1 MPIFTVG
8 AAGTT
13 SSEPSHDVPYGIMF
27 DGSSY
32 QSRTPSAGNQ
42 RTFTISLWVKISEI
56 TTGTKYFIGA
66 ANAGNNYALLRY
78 ENYNFEWIA
87 YDNGSQV
94 SYLRTTAMFRDPN
107 AWYHIVIASD
117 TTQGTA
123 ANRTKMYV
131 NGVQVTNF
139 QTENYPS
146 QNAAYEYNNGL
157 AHTFGAFSDGA
168 SSQGGHFKGYMCE
181 IVSIDGQQLDPTS
194 FGVFDSTS
202 GIWKPIDPSNLTFG
216 TNGFYLNFATRA
228 TDALDAS
235 GNGNNFTD
243 TNVASTDHSLDTC
256 TINYCTLNPLFR
268 NQTRTN
274 QPNYSIGNTK
284 GAGIADAMTEG
295 SMLVYGGKWYYE
307 ATTLGDTMFGWG
319 QAGKWPGD
327 APGQSFT
334 DTGSGVG
341 LHSNGRILYKSS
353 YITSSSE
360 SFNSGTN
367 TVMIAID
374 FDNQKFYHGK
384 NGNWAHSMNPA
395 GNSGGEGLDSTFW
408 DGVRHGWVPAFRI
421 SNSASDYSQVN
432 FGNPL
437 KSISSGNQ
445 DDNSY
450 GNFEYD
456 VPAGFYALNTKNLAE
471 HGG

>member
-13 SSEPSHDVPYGIMF
+13 STASHDVPYGIMF
-27 DGSSY
+27 GENTR
-32 QSRTPSAGNQ
+32 QSKTFSGAGN
-42 RTFTISLWVKISEI
+42 RKTFTLSMWVKLSKIS
-56 TTGTKYFIGA
+56 TGTQYFYGG

-87 YDNGSQV
+87 YNSGSQFA
-94 SYLRTTAMFRDPN
+94 YLRTTALFRDPN

-117 TTQGTA
+117 TTQSTA

-139 QTENYPS
+139 QTENYPAQDGS
-146 QNAAYEYNNGL
+146 YVYNNNL
-157 AHTFGAFSDGA
+157 IHTLGAFYDG
-168 SSQGGHFKGYMCE
+168 SSYGGPFEGYMCE
-181 IVSIDGQQLDPTS
+181 VVSIDGQQLEPTS
-194 FGVFDSTS
+194 FGEFDTAS
-202 GIWKPIDPSNLTFG
+202 GIWKPKDPSDLTFG

-228 TDALDAS
+228 TDAIDAS
-235 GNGNNFTD
+235 GQGNNFASD
-243 TNVASTDHSLDTC
+243 NVASTDWSLDTC
-256 TINYCTLNPLFR
+256 TNNYCTLNPLFR
-268 NQTRTN
+268 NQARTN
-274 QPNYSIGNTK
+274 TPTYANGNTEGK
-284 GAGIADAMTEG
+284 DNSDCMTEG

-307 ATTLGDTMFGWG
+307 VYTSGDTMFGWG
-319 QAGKWPGD
+319 QAGRWPGD
-327 APGQSFT
+327 APGQSYS
-334 DTGSGVG
+334 DTKTGWG
-341 LHSNGRILYKSS
+341 LHANGKILYGGS
-353 YITSSSE
+353 YITSTSE
-360 SFNSGTN
+360 SWSTGGDTI
-367 TVMIAID
+367 MIAID
-374 FDNQKFYHGK
+374 FDNQKVYHGK

-421 SNSASDYSQVN
+421 SNGGSDYSRMN

-437 KSISSGNQ
+437 RSISSSQ
-445 DDNSY
+445 ADDNGH

>member
-13 SSEPSHDVPYGIMF
+13 SAEPSHDVPYGIMF

-56 TTGTKYFIGA
+56 STGTKYFIGA

-94 SYLRTTAMFRDPN
+94 SYLRTTASFRDPN

-131 NGVQVTNF
+131 NGVQITDF

-146 QNAAYEYNNGL
+146 QNVAYEYNNSL

-194 FGVFDSTS
+194 FGVFDSAS
-202 GIWKPIDPSNLTFG
+202 GIWKPIDPSDLTFG
-216 TNGFYLNFATRA
+216 NRGFYLNFATRA
-228 TDALDAS
+228 TNALDAS

-256 TINYCTLNPLFR
+256 TNNYCTLNVLYYNP
-268 NQTRTN
+268 TRSNVT
-274 QPNYSIGNTK
+274 NYSKGATK
-284 GAGIADAMTEG
+284 GSGIADAMAEG
-295 SMLVYGGKWYYE
+295 SMSVHSGKWYYE
-307 ATTLGDTMFGWG
+307 ANTSGDTMFGWG
-319 QAGKWPGD
+319 KAGLWGGD
-327 APGQSFT
+327 APGQS
-334 DTGSGVG
+334 SIESSAGVG
-341 LHSNGRILYKSS
+341 VHAAGRILLNGA
-353 YITSSSE
+353 YITSVSRA
-360 SFNSGTN
+360 FNSGTN
-367 TVMIAID
+367 TVMVAID
-374 FDNQKFYHGK
+374 FDNQKFYYGT
-384 NGNWAHSMNPA
+384 NGTWANSYDPSA
-395 GNSGGEGLDSTFW
+395 GTGGDSLNSTFW
-408 DGVRHGWVPAFRI
+408 AGFNYAPAFRI
-421 SNSASDYSQVN
+421 SNGGSHFSEVN

-437 KSISSGNQ
+437 RSISSGNS
-445 DDNSY
+445 DANGH
-450 GNFEYD
+450 GNFEYT
-456 VPAGFYALNTKNLAE
+456 VPTGFYAINSKNLAE
-471 HGG
+471 FG